1 MWIVLLLATTLF
13 ISSCAPRNDIAVK
26 NASDTTTLESSSGW
40 QAQATREAVF
50 TYTANLPPSINI
62 ILSGEPVLLNN
73 TYLRLTGIVGGVE
86 RFALIEAGGKGIV
99 AETGKEI
106 NGYRVVKIFDDN
118 VRLERR
124 K

>member
-1 MWIVLLLATTLF
+1 MLATTLF
-13 ISSCAPRNDIAVK
+13 VSSCAPSNDVAVD
-26 NASDTTTLESSSGW
+26 NASDTATLES
-40 QAQATREAVF
+40 QATREAVF
-50 TYTANLPPSINI
+50 TYTANLPPSIN
-62 ILSGEPVLLNN
+62 LVLYGEPVLLNN
-73 TYLRLTGIVGGVE
+73 AYLRLTGIVGGVE
-86 RFALIEAGGKGIV
+86 RLAFIEAGGKGIV